1 MIATPTVVFALS
13 VLNLLLCAG
22 GLLFVY
28 FDWNAARRREYLY
41 LYFTEE
47 KPSYDYFAAARRRR
61 TQYTRLL
68 MAFGVLTIRQFLS
81 LIVTASVFQ
90 GGAWDSWMSWWSSGV
105 SDPSIR
111 LATNIWPWLGVLET
125 IGLAL
130 LGYALLHE
138 WRMRETE
145 GSKLP
150 LQILSV
156 VAAAASILALLY
168 TSGLLGPNAHSIMSW
183 ATLILRVALLGFL
196 LFTLRAR
203 AAEKEVAGL
212 LVFPA
217 TTITVAL
224 GVWLVMLSAGDLL
237 HNPALYPLGLFV
249 ATAMLVGSIARGTL
263 NDYEAMELSRHRLGR
278 ERGVIFTF
286 LKRLGEAFTTDVEVD
301 QVLGI
306 ILESAL
312 ETTEASAGAIYLFNA
327 DKSELDPRVV
337 LNFFPPLY
345 LEAGGS
351 LNERRTE
358 DLEEQMRD
366 QRFMP
371 GEGVIGEV
379 AASGHAQLI
388 EDARAQKILLGTT
401 TEYMRNRSML
411 IVPLRVRDEMLGV
424 MAVLNKQRGSFGL
437 DDKSLLQTLADQASL
452 SINNALLT
460 VEVAAQ
466 ERLRRDLQ
474 IARDIQQRL
483 LPERCPI
490 VEGFQI
496 AARGTSAMEV
506 GGDYYDFFWVD
517 DDHLGIVVAD
527 VSGKGVYA
535 ALVVAMIRSAFR
547 TQAPNNYDVRDVLSR
562 VNTFISEDLRR
573 DMFVTC
579 VYGILEVSTKQFTW
593 ARAGHETL
601 LFAHSDHTVEMRSP
615 EGFALGIIGA
625 PEFSDLLEVETIQMQ
640 PGDRLLMFTDG
651 LTEAMNSEGEEFGM
665 DRVLESLGV
674 PSETLNFEVTKG
686 QGAEAAALA
695 TKNLTKAPARKKPKV
710 SSNGIFGEEKDC
722 KPAQEQEISEMKHL
736 EAAVEEHV
744 GDAPQS
750 DDLTIVYLAAV

>member
-61 TQYTRLL
+61 VQYTRLL
-68 MAFGVLTIRQFLS
+68 MAFGFLAIHQFLS

-90 GGAWDSWMSWWSSGV
+90 GAAWETWMKWWADGTAA
-105 SDPSIR
+105 PGIA

-138 WRMRETE
+138 WRMRENE

-156 VAAAASILALLY
+156 VAATAGIMALLY
-168 TSGLLGPNAHSIMSW
+168 TSGLLGEGAHAIMSW
-183 ATLILRVALLGFL
+183 ATLILRVGLLGFL

-212 LVFPA
+212 LVFSEL
-217 TTITVAL
+217 TISLAL
-224 GVWLVMLSAGDLL
+224 GVWLVMLTAGDIL
-237 HNPALYPLGLFV
+237 HNPAFYPLGLFV
-249 ATAMLVGSIARGTL
+249 AMAILVGSIARGSL
-263 NDYEAMELSRHRLGR
+263 NDYESMELSRHRLGR
-278 ERGVIFTF
+278 ERGVIFSF

-301 QVLGI
+301 QILGI

-312 ETTEASAGAIYLFNA
+312 DTTEASAGAIYLFNA
-327 DKSELDPRVV
+327 DKTELDPRLV

-345 LEAGGS
+345 AEAS
-351 LNERRTE
+351 SNLSERRTE
-358 DLEEQMRD
+358 DLEELMRD

-371 GEGVIGEV
+371 GEGIIGEV

-388 EDARAQKILLGTT
+388 ADARAQGILLGTT

-411 IVPLRVRDEMLGV
+411 VVPLRVREEILGV
-424 MAVLNKQRGSFGL
+424 MAVLNKQRGSFGP

-452 SINNALLT
+452 SINNAMLT

-483 LPERCPI
+483 LPEHCPI
-490 VEGFQI
+490 VDGFEI

-547 TQAPNNYDVRDVLSR
+547 TQAPDNYDVRDVLNR

-579 VYGILEVSTKQFTW
+579 VYGILEVSTKKFTW
-593 ARAGHETL
+593 ARAGHEAL
-601 LFAHSDHTVEMRSP
+601 ILAHSDHTVEMLSP

-625 PEFSDLLEVETIQMQ
+625 PEFSELLEVETIQMKS
-640 PGDRLLMFTDG
+640 GDRLLMFTDG
-651 LTEAMNSEGEEFGM
+651 LTEAMNSDGEEFGM

-674 PSETLNFEVTKG
+674 PPETLGENST
-686 QGAEAAALA
+686 ASHDAATAVIASPPL
-695 TKNLTKAPARKKPKV
+695 KASTRKKPKIV
-710 SSNGIFGEEKDC
+710 DSGIFGEAAGCQPKR
-722 KPAQEQEISEMKHL
+722 EQEIAEMKHL
-736 EAAVEEHV
+736 EDAVEQHV
-744 GDAPQS
+744 GEAPQS